1 MSWPFSSINV
11 RFKEILTRV
20 VGVFKAHQEPHE
32 IALGVAIGCFIAVLP
47 LYGLHT
53 LLCIGVA
60 LLIPR
65 ANKLA
70 ILLGTNVSLPP
81 TVPIITWTGYDIG
94 RFLLSDKH
102 YPPLSW
108 EYFRNFSISR
118 VSEFYY
124 PLFVGSVVLGIL
136 CAAVAFLV
144 TFAIAHLFKRRRL
157 HAA

>member
-1 MSWPFSSINV
+1 MARPFFLINV
-11 RFKEILTRV
+11 RFKEMLTRV
-20 VGVFKAHQEPHE
+20 VSVFKAHQAPHE

-53 LLCIGVA
+53 LLCIGAA
-60 LLIPR
+60 LLISR

-81 TVPIITWTGYDIG
+81 TVPVITWTGYDIG
-94 RFLLSDKH
+94 RLLLSDKH

-108 EYFRNFSISR
+108 EYIRNLKISR

-124 PLFVGSVVLGIL
+124 PLFVGSVVLGIM
-136 CAAVAFLV
+136 CAAVAFLL
-144 TFAIAHLFKRRRL
+144 TLAISHLLRKRRLR
-157 HAA
+157 AT